1 MADQDLDPDPFEAP
15 VSPEQ
20 SDIDYSDLICGPVT
34 PWVSH
39 ENEEEN
45 QVTQFKMWAR
55 WPIWE
60 REGFIFVR
68 LTLLKL
74 RLLNQDMA
82 VWRFLSRII
91 KTSQDC
97 RDKLRF
103 CKFYFNLI

>member
-45 QVTQFKMWAR
+45 QVTQFKS
-55 WPIWE
+55 
-60 REGFIFVR
+60 
-68 LTLLKL
+68 
-74 RLLNQDMA
+74 
-82 VWRFLSRII
+82 WRGV
-91 KTSQDC
+91 
-97 RDKLRF
+97 
-103 CKFYFNLI
+103 